1 MTHDEVAAKLQV
13 ALLGEVFP
21 SLRGVGF
28 SLEPERVRL
37 FQYYDGPLSEEDAES
52 ASCIETELMALLP
65 RSVEVEN
72 NLIRQDDPSKLPDPD
87 RWIFRRR
94 E

>member
-1 MTHDEVAAKLQV
+1 MTHNEVAAKLQV

-21 SLRGVGF
+21 SLRGAGF
-28 SLEPERVRL
+28 SLEQDKVRL
-37 FQYYDGPLSEEDAES
+37 VLYHDGPLSEEDRES

-65 RSVEVEN
+65 RSVAVVTDV
-72 NLIRQDDPSKLPDPD
+72 IRKDAPTKMPDPEQ
-87 RWIFRRR
+87 WIFRRR